1 MKNFLRRHTFKFS
14 VQSVLLL
21 ALLMTYII
29 HSFAFENQNL
39 ELIIGFINPIALI
52 CLSLFFIVMP
62 FFLVSEKIFV
72 YWLKRIASWYLPI
85 LLVLAF
91 SSPALSGN
99 IMAIERNVVI
109 LYGMVLLFLLTLV
122 FIFVTRKTFA

>member
-1 MKNFLRRHTFKFS
+1 MKNFLKDRLRVANTLGLCLLILVAYYYVMTTETFEFPLEIIVGLFKPMA
-14 VQSVLLL
+14 
-21 ALLMTYII
+21 ALTISAI
-29 HSFAFENQNL
+29 PI
-39 ELIIGFINPIALI
+39 LIIF
-52 CLSLFFIVMP
+52 LFFKDKL
-62 FFLVSEKIFV
+62 FTQ
-72 YWLKRIASWYLPI
+72 WLKRIASWYLPI

-122 FIFVTRKTFA
+122 FIFVTRKKFA